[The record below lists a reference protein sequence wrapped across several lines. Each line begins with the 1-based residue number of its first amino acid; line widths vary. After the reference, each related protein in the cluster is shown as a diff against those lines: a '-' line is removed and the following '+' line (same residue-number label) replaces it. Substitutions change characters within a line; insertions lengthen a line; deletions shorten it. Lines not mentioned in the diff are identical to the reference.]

1 MRCVSETP
9 KRAVRRT
16 LRARRSELVA
26 AIDRDR
32 EAAALSAH
40 LLGFLT
46 ERLGPGS
53 GARIAA
59 YESTPAEPP
68 TERLLADLTAAGY
81 DVVVPIT
88 NPDWTLDWKRLDGT
102 VLGVDA
108 LRSAPV
114 VLAPGLAVD
123 RTGTRLGQGGGCY
136 DRTLADLP
144 EAYVV
149 VLLHDGEVSEQ
160 NLPRSAYDIPV
171 HAYVTA
177 EAGVCRVGDPNDP
190 SKDSG

>member
-1 MRCVSETP
+1 MRRVSETP
-9 KRAVRRT
+9 KKAVRRL
-16 LRARRSELVA
+16 LRARRRELVS

-32 EAAALSAH
+32 EAAALSTH
-40 LLGFLT
+40 LLEFLAD
-46 ERLGPGS
+46 RLGPGS
-53 GARIAA
+53 TARIAA
-59 YESTPAEPP
+59 YESTPVEPP
-68 TERLLADLTAAGY
+68 TELLLADLTAAGY

-102 VLGVDA
+102 VLGPDA

-123 RTGTRLGQGGGCY
+123 RDGTRLGQGGGCY

-149 VLLHDGEVSEQ
+149 VLLHDAEVSEEP
-160 NLPRSAYDIPV
+160 LPRSAYDIPV

-177 EAGVCRVGDPNDP
+177 GSGVCRVGD
-190 SKDSG
+190 GGR